1 MQPGQPS
8 RTARAA
14 ATHRAVHQI
23 LEQGRIFADP
33 LALRILGED
42 GDALAREADD
52 VPLRRGMRLFIAA
65 RTRFAE
71 DALARAIGQGVS
83 QLVVLG
89 AGLDTYAY
97 RSAPARGLRIFE
109 VDHPATQAWKR
120 QRLAE
125 VAIAVPPALTFAPV
139 DFERETLPDGLLAA
153 GFDPQQRSFFTW
165 LGVVPYLTEPAI
177 FTTLAYIAGLPGG
190 AQAVFDYAN
199 PPGSLAPQARAAMD
213 LRAARVAKLGEAWVS
228 YFDAAELDARLRASG
243 FTQIEDLGPAQIA
256 ARYFPEWVD
265 GAAEKGGHIV
275 RAATF

>member
-42 GDALAREADD
+42 GEALAREADG

-97 RSAPARGLRIFE
+97 RSAPHQGLRIF
-109 VDHPATQAWKR
+109 
-120 QRLAE
+120 
-125 VAIAVPPALTFAPV
+125 
-139 DFERETLPDGLLAA
+139 
-153 GFDPQQRSFFTW
+153 
-165 LGVVPYLTEPAI
+165 
-177 FTTLAYIAGLPGG
+177 
-190 AQAVFDYAN
+190 
-199 PPGSLAPQARAAMD
+199 
-213 LRAARVAKLGEAWVS
+213 
-228 YFDAAELDARLRASG
+228 
-243 FTQIEDLGPAQIA
+243 
-256 ARYFPEWVD
+256 
-265 GAAEKGGHIV
+265 
-275 RAATF
+275 